1 MFRKT
6 CILLCLFAAIS
17 AARLPLGVVQ
27 FGAWVDM
34 FSDLVERTGSVR
46 ESLSNTFNGDYRC
59 AGCDFVSASTAQAE
73 EKEQS
78 ATFDTSFAKI
88 PLVLLSTDV
97 VVVVPS
103 PIIGSLAQDL
113 RIPRFGV
120 RETAVPPPRFA

>member
-6 CILLCLFAAIS
+6 CILLGLFAAIS

-34 FSDLVERTGSVR
+34 FYDLVERTGSVR

-73 EKEQS
+73 EKEHS

-88 PLVLLSTDV
+88 PLVLLSVDV
-97 VVVVPS
+97 VVVAPS
-103 PIIGSLAQDL
+103 PILGSLPEDL
-113 RIPRFGV
+113 RIPCFGV

>member
-6 CILLCLFAAIS
+6 CILLGLFAAIS

-78 ATFDTSFAKI
+78 ATFNTSFAKI
-88 PLVLLSTDV
+88 LLVLLSVDV
-97 VVVVPS
+97 VVVAPS
-103 PIIGSLAQDL
+103 LILGSLTEEMG
-113 RIPRFGV
+113 IPRFGV

>member
-6 CILLCLFAAIS
+6 CIVLGLFAAIS
-17 AARLPLGVVQ
+17 AARLPLGFVQ

-46 ESLSNTFNGDYRC
+46 ESLSNTLNGDYRC

-73 EKEQS
+73 EKEHS
-78 ATFDTSFAKI
+78 ATLDPSCAKV
-88 PLVLLSTDV
+88 PLMLLSADV
-97 VVVVPS
+97 VVVAPS
-103 PIIGSLAQDL
+103 PILGSLTEDM
-113 RIPRFGV
+113 RIPCLGV